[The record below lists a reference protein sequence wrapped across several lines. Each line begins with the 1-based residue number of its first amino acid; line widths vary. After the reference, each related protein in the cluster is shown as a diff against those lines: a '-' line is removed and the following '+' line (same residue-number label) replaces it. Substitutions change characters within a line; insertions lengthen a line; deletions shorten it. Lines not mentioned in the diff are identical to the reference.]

1 MSAMFRLSSVFLW
14 FDDILL
20 KLEHHSFVSFVETP
34 MELVKL
40 DLKKKRESNYRQEW
54 KVGDREIGKNS
65 LIARAD

>member
-1 MSAMFRLSSVFLW
+1 MFRLSSVFLW

-34 MELVKL
+34 MELVIL

-65 LIARAD
+65 LIARAA